1 MSGEQGHPPGPP
13 APRKQLLCRSSRATA
28 QLDIASEQPYNRAGC
43 GHAICAVCEA
53 RFLSRLKVG
62 AMDNDPEILLGL
74 SSGELEA
81 LAEGMLAP
89 SIQARLDDLVARSK
103 EGRLPSEEA
112 AELDLLLSRADQ
124 LTLVKTRAR
133 YTLRHLQAQVSGS

>member
-1 MSGEQGHPPGPP
+1 M
-13 APRKQLLCRSSRATA
+13 
-28 QLDIASEQPYNRAGC
+28 
-43 GHAICAVCEA
+43 
-53 RFLSRLKVG
+53 KVG

>member
-1 MSGEQGHPPGPP
+1 
-13 APRKQLLCRSSRATA
+13 
-28 QLDIASEQPYNRAGC
+28 
-43 GHAICAVCEA
+43 
-53 RFLSRLKVG
+53 
-62 AMDNDPEILLGL
+62 MDNDPEILLGL

-112 AELDLLLSRADQ
+112 AELDLLLSRTDQ